1 MVDRT
6 FARGHNA
13 ARRVHGRGAQSI
25 GNSGNNPQ
33 AICAGERPKD
43 YVPLSARLGTDV
55 KASRGLGSQP
65 RARDALRVAF
75 DSRPAADVRGV
86 GRYSRCLLTA
96 LRETGGTGVEIIETH
111 RPRRADV
118 FHSPWMEGAILRSP
132 CPMVVTLHDLSA
144 LKRASEHLRA
154 GMRMRLRHLAV
165 QRAVRVIVPTEAVA
179 GDAVERVGVER
190 ERIVVIPEAPDST
203 MYTRPAEEITA
214 VRERFGLPELYLLW
228 VGSLRHPDPR
238 KHVAKLAATP
248 RELPLVLV
256 GPTRPW
262 AHELPDVI
270 LTGEVSDEEL
280 AAIYSGAH
288 ALVMASEDEGFGLP
302 AVEALACGTPVAACE
317 VPALREV
324 LGERAAFVERGD
336 LQSLIEAAERTRRP
350 APAPPAWTW
359 QDAARSTWHVYR
371 DVVAQTEG
379 SRPVAWSLTEP
390 RAELE

>member
-1 MVDRT
+1 V
-6 FARGHNA
+6 G
-13 ARRVHGRGAQSI
+13 
-25 GNSGNNPQ
+25 
-33 AICAGERPKD
+33 
-43 YVPLSARLGTDV
+43 GTDV
-55 KASRGLGSQP
+55 KSARGLSS
-65 RARDALRVAF
+65 RAGTGDVMRVAF

-86 GRYSRCLLTA
+86 GRYTRSLLRA
-96 LRETGGTGVEIIETH
+96 LRETSAKSVEVVETH

-144 LKRASEHLRA
+144 LKRASEHLRT
-154 GMRMRLRHLAV
+154 GVRLRLRQLAV

-179 GDAVERVGVER
+179 GDAVARLGLER
-190 ERIVVIPEAPDST
+190 ERIDVIAEAPDQT
-203 MYTRPAEEITA
+203 MFARSDEEIA
-214 VRERFGLPELYLLW
+214 RVRQRFSLPEHYLLW

-262 AHELPDVI
+262 AHELRDVI
-270 LTGEVSDEEL
+270 LTGEVSDEQL
-280 AAIYSGAH
+280 AAIYTGAH
-288 ALVMASEDEGFGLP
+288 ALVLASEDEGFGLP

-336 LQSLIEAAERTRRP
+336 LRSLIESAERSRRP
-350 APAPPAWTW
+350 APAPPLWSW
-359 QDAARSTWHVYR
+359 HDAARVTLQVYR
-371 DVVAQTEG
+371 QAIEHAEG
-379 SRPVAWSLTEP
+379 GETQPLGWGMAET
-390 RAELE
+390 RAGVELK